1 MTIRTFV
8 AIDEQ
13 RAGVKQLKEELK
25 HLKSM
30 IEDMSED
37 IGDLQAES
45 PRVHCRNS
53 SQRHAASPKRLSV
66 SPVRRSPPTKFV
78 RSASWSQASSP
89 LSPGAR
95 TASGR
100 KKDGGAEGTGD
111 KALQIGIVKL
121 SPRALL
127 ETQEAD
133 MPFK

>member
-95 TASGR
+95 TAR
-100 KKDGGAEGTGD
+100 
-111 KALQIGIVKL
+111 
-121 SPRALL
+121 
-127 ETQEAD
+127 
-133 MPFK
+133 